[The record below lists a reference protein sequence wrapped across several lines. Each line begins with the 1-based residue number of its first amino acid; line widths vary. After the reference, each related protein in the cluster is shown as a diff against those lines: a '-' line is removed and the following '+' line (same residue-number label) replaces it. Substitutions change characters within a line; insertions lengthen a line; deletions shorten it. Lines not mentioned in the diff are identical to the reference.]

1 MNFLMSD
8 SSAELYDGFQL
19 KQELGSNYY
28 YRFQRL
34 YREISIKSNIERK
47 FYKKQGLMQNNKQL
61 YKPYCSKEWE
71 GQPIIFRQSVFDTNS
86 STSSTE
92 PDTWCLCLEFLLTL
106 KPEILTLYS
115 KKT

>member
-61 YKPYCSKEWE
+61 YKPHCSK
-71 GQPIIFRQSVFDTNS
+71 
-86 STSSTE
+86 
-92 PDTWCLCLEFLLTL
+92 
-106 KPEILTLYS
+106 K
-115 KKT
+115 